1 MRSKVPVHGSREIV
15 EGPSDSECGPL
26 VSVEGS
32 DASVSED
39 RHNALLP
46 VYAQGN
52 SKYTRDCG
60 WSAAETVGDVAALG
74 LPVPVQR
81 RRPRGSS
88 KKPKDCLGSRIRTRR
103 PRKTESLTKH
113 NQNVRQ
119 RGKPRKNTRIPLQD
133 FLREST

>member
-1 MRSKVPVHGSREIV
+1 MRSKVSVHGSREIV
-15 EGPSDSECGPL
+15 EGPSASECGPL

-46 VYAQGN
+46 VYA
-52 SKYTRDCG
+52 RDCG

-74 LPVPVQR
+74 LPVQVQR
-81 RRPRGSS
+81 RKPRGSL
-88 KKPKDCLGSRIRTRR
+88 KKSKDCLGSRIRTRR